1 MHKLVYKIGKT
12 REKEHL
18 MLDFSDGLSRT
29 VDDRISLGF
38 IPLKLPV
45 VDDVAY
51 RIFETIEEY
60 RQWSEQNLPA
70 YLGYYRPND

>member
-12 REKEHL
+12 SEKEHL
-18 MLDFSDGLSRT
+18 MLDFLDGLSRT

>member
-1 MHKLVYKIGKT
+1 MHKLVYNIRKT
-12 REKEHL
+12 REMEHL
-18 MLDFSDGLSRT
+18 MLDFLDGLSRT

-70 YLGYYRPND
+70 YLGYNRPND

>member
-12 REKEHL
+12 SEKEHL
-18 MLDFSDGLSRT
+18 MLDFLDGLSRT

-70 YLGYYRPND
+70 YLGYNRPND